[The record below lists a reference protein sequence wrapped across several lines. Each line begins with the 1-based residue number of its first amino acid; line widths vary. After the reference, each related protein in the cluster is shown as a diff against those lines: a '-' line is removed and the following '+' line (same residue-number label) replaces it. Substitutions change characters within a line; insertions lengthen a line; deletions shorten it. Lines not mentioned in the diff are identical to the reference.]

1 MTDYN
6 FIINKIKV
14 NNQLKKSK
22 KKLKP
27 IEYKKIKPLK
37 KKDIKF
43 KVSNKLIKVYF

>member
-1 MTDYN
+1 MDYN
-6 FIINKIKV
+6 LIINKLKV

-27 IEYKKIKPLK
+27 IEYHKIKPIR

-43 KVSNKLIKVYF
+43 KVSRKRIKVYF